1 MVQWQALLAMTGAL
15 RSTATDILE
24 AHTNDLP
31 FDLFVDRLCHR
42 AAVRLCTLP
51 TLHLLA
57 AHVQQAGKCFVRAHH
72 SALHE
77 LLDAYRPF
85 LDISHTECIKPAQV
99 HPQWCPRHKVHV
111 IPNREAAAV
120 DDRHWNRH
128 GAYQVYTDRSDI
140 DGGVGTVA
148 ILYPPGRRRPR
159 YLYMHLGPSTRH
171 TMYEAGIAAT
181 ILGLKLL
188 CTERHAVGKASI
200 ALDNMAAV
208 QASMLRLSVPGCY
221 LTDMFHRQLER
232 LKKARLELRLT
243 LRWAPGH
250 DDLPGNEAVDAVAKE
265 AVGGRCSPTLQLPK
279 PLRSPLPMNTS

>member
-1 MVQWQALLAMTGAL
+1 M
-15 RSTATDILE
+15 
-24 AHTNDLP
+24 
-31 FDLFVDRLCHR
+31 
-42 AAVRLCTLP
+42 
-51 TLHLLA
+51 
-57 AHVQQAGKCFVRAHH
+57 
-72 SALHE
+72 
-77 LLDAYRPF
+77 
-85 LDISHTECIKPAQV
+85 ECIKPAQV

-111 IPNREAAAV
+111 IPNWEAAAV

-140 DGGVGTVA
+140 DGGVGAVA
-148 ILYPPGRRRPR
+148 ILYPLGRR
-159 YLYMHLGPSTRH
+159 HLGPSTRH

-188 CTERHAVGKASI
+188 CTECHAVGKASI

-208 QASMLRLSVPGCY
+208 QASMLCLSVPGRY

-243 LRWAPGH
+243 LRWVPGH

-279 PLRSPLPMNTS
+279 PLRSPLSMNAS